1 MKMLDRESFIQAL
14 GAPLTQ
20 ARDFSLYDGA
30 PYECVCGQWHSFN
43 QFSGRAFGSTGA
55 SAKFL
60 VECPNNKNAA
70 TIIKTKNKYI
80 ILFDKFISIAGHVD
94 DRQ

>member
-1 MKMLDRESFIQAL
+1 MKMLDRQSLIKEL
-14 GAPLTQ
+14 GMPLTKR
-20 ARDFSLYDGA
+20 RDFSLYDGS
-30 PYECVCGQWHSFN
+30 PYECVCGQWHSFS
-43 QFSGRAFGSTGA
+43 QFSSQAFGSTGA

-60 VECPNNKNAA
+60 VECPNNKNAG

-94 DRQ
+94 NR